1 MNIYLA
7 GPVDL
12 APEGGQKWKE
22 AFQAALMRVE
32 CPGGG
37 QWTVYDPSAPWG
49 LMGKVRHD
57 RSRGIYIER
66 VNMAALQHC
75 QMVVA
80 CIPKNIMS
88 IGTPIEIDYANRND
102 KQIVVATDIPYG
114 GNVYLMNRVES
125 NRYVLRDE
133 PERLEDWMGRLA
145 VVTWQTAMEASPHN
159 NDYPIRKAEYPIS
172 KVELARTLDE
182 LTESIKKAPNA

>member
-1 MNIYLA
+1 LNIYLA

-12 APEGGQKWKE
+12 APEGGQQWKV
-22 AFQAALMRVE
+22 AFQNALMQAE

-37 QWTVYDPSAPWG
+37 QWTLYDPSAPWG
-49 LMGKVRHD
+49 LMGKTRHD

-66 VNMAALQHC
+66 VNMAALKHC
-75 QMVVA
+75 QMLVG

-102 KQIVVATDIPYG
+102 KPIVVATDIPYG
-114 GNVYLMNRVES
+114 GNVYLMNRVEP
-125 NRYVLRDE
+125 NRYVLRDD
-133 PERLEDWMGRLA
+133 PERLDDWMGRLA
-145 VVTWQTAMEASPHN
+145 VATWKAAMEEVPEK
-159 NDYPIRKAEYPIS
+159 YPTS

-182 LTESIKKAPNA
+182 LTDMMKKAT